1 MEDAAPLAA
10 YPVRLSFRYP
20 ERVSRVST
28 FFRLVLAVP
37 VVIFLVL
44 VGGASFQWGSSV
56 GGNGRMFGI
65 GSAWGVIFALWA
77 AVLVRGRIPHWLFDF
92 LVGLHRFTYRAYSY
106 LGLLTDQYPAFEGD
120 WVLNYEVD
128 YPERISRRK
137 LVVWKFISFIPHV
150 IVLSFLGTASLFV
163 IFIGWIAILFTGT
176 FPRGLHAFVVG
187 VMRWA
192 ARVTA
197 YFESL
202 TDAFPPYSLAE
213 DAGPGS
219 RASEVWSAIG
229 GALIV
234 VLGAVAAVV
243 LAVFLVA
250 YFREAKTVH
259 VDPEQLQFP
268 AVAADAPTVTLD
280 HVSFRL
286 VGVSDAPNQTVLA
299 ARPQHRLIEF
309 VVQYASAIYQSRQP
323 DTSDVQP
330 NSVRIRTSDANVSSP
345 ILLTIDQIPAPM
357 HVLRGAPVTL
367 RAFFEIPDKMTVEE
381 VQAYPNPTVGRHV
394 AWRFTSTFPAGP
406 P

>member
-10 YPVRLSFRYP
+10 YPVRLSFKYP
-20 ERVSRVST
+20 ERVSRIST

-106 LGLLTDQYPAFEGD
+106 LGLLTDQYPAFEGE
-120 WVLNYEVD
+120 WVLDYEVD
-128 YPERISRRK
+128 YPERISRWK
-137 LVVWKFISFIPHV
+137 LLVWKFISSIPHV
-150 IVLSFLGTASLFV
+150 IVLFFLGTASLFV

-219 RASEVWSAIG
+219 QASEVWSAIG
-229 GALIV
+229 GGLIV
-234 VLGAVAAVV
+234 VLGAIAAAVLAVV
-243 LAVFLVA
+243 LVA
-250 YFREAKTVH
+250 HFREAKTIH
-259 VDPEQLQFP
+259 VDPEQLQFA
-268 AVAADAPTVTLD
+268 AVGASAPTVSLD
-280 HVSFRL
+280 NTSFRL
-286 VGVSDAPNQTVLA
+286 VKASDSPSQTVLA
-299 ARPQHRLIEF
+299 ARPQHRLVEF
-309 VVQYASAIYQSRQP
+309 DIAYSPALDRLQAAAVS
-323 DTSDVQP
+323 VQP
-330 NSVRIRTSDANVSSP
+330 GTVRIETADTQVHSP
-345 ILLTIDQIPAPM
+345 VLLTVDRVPAPAR
-357 HVLRGAPVTL
+357 VLRGWNVTL
-367 RAFFEIPDKMTVEE
+367 RAYFDIADNTTVTE
-381 VQAYPNPTVGRHV
+381 VRAYPNASVGRHV